1 LNHVTFNR
9 RPTISDQPTAPER
22 QRLESYQLSCP
33 VPISDYPQIIMG
45 HGGGGKLS
53 SELVERV
60 FLPAFGDARLA
71 ELRDSTVLDLSA
83 GSYAFSTDSYVVQPL
98 FFPGGSI
105 GHLAVHGTINDLAMS
120 GARPMWLSAGF
131 ILEEGFPLDQLQRI
145 ARDMGQA
152 AARAGVAIVAG
163 DTKVV
168 ERGHGDGC
176 YINTSGLGLVPPGIE
191 IGPQRIQSGDAV
203 LLSGTLGD
211 HGMAIMSVREGL
223 EFEAPIL
230 SDTAP
235 LHELVATMLGVC
247 PRVRMLR
254 DPTRGGLAA
263 SLNEIAAAAQCGIA
277 VDESHVPVSPA
288 VEAACELLGFDPWL
302 VANEGKLVA
311 IVPAD
316 EAERVL
322 SVMRAHPL
330 GLQAAQIGSIESSH
344 PNLVVA
350 RTRLGASRMVM
361 APIGEQL
368 PRIC

>member
-1 LNHVTFNR
+1 M
-9 RPTISDQPTAPER
+9 
-22 QRLESYQLSCP
+22 LE
-33 VPISDYPQIIMG
+33 
-45 HGGGGKLS
+45 
-53 SELVERV
+53 
-60 FLPAFGDARLA
+60 
-71 ELRDSTVLDLSA
+71 LSA

-105 GHLAVHGTINDLAMS
+105 GHLAVHGTINDVAMS
-120 GARPMWLSAGF
+120 GSRGMFLTAGF
-131 ILEEGFPLDQLQRI
+131 ILEEGFLLDQLQRI
-145 ARDMGQA
+145 AEDMGEA
-152 AARAGVAIVAG
+152 AARAGIAIVAG

-176 YINTSGLGLVPPGIE
+176 YINTSGIGLVPHGVE
-191 IGPQRIQSGDAV
+191 IGPQHIQSGDAV
-203 LLSGTLGD
+203 LVSGTLGD

-223 EFEAPIL
+223 QFESPIL

-235 LHELVATMLGVC
+235 LHELVAAMLGTC

-263 SLNEIAAAAQCGIA
+263 SLNEIATAARCGIA
-277 VDESHVPVSPA
+277 IDESQVPVSPA

-311 IVPAD
+311 VVPAA

-330 GLQAAQIGSIESSH
+330 GHHARQIGSIVSSH

-350 RTRLGASRMVM
+350 RTRLGGSRVVST
-361 APIGEQL
+361 PIGEQL